1 MGPPGSV
8 ALVPEGWREGGM
20 EGTNRQ
26 LVEKEGTDGEGFP
39 VIHDINTGLP
49 ALPTQF
55 WLAGRAAGLHQMEH
69 HLKVRKAIFFF
80 F

>member
-39 VIHDINTGLP
+39 VIHDINT
-49 ALPTQF
+49 
-55 WLAGRAAGLHQMEH
+55 
-69 HLKVRKAIFFF
+69 
-80 F
+80 